1 MTSTEEGASSLFRKT
16 ALESMGGRNRLNT
29 LSPLISPQMWIVTA
43 SLAFLLATVVAWGF
57 LGRIPIVV
65 LGSGV
70 FVRGERLDTVNAP
83 MEGLVHEI
91 RKHDGDR
98 VRAGDCIA
106 IVAPNAS
113 ATHERTEVLAS
124 ADGTVVSIEAEDWD
138 FVSKG
143 QILAIIATGS
153 DDPTCIAFVPLAESK
168 RIQIGM
174 RARAAFNHSDSFGD
188 AQLLGSVAMID
199 GFVTGPDQMF
209 GRVPSPFVVE
219 SIRER
224 FGSVTALV
232 VAFESDAQGN
242 DGLRWT
248 TSQGAR
254 ATVTDGTPCDVE
266 IVVGQIRPIALI
278 LPGMGTVV
286 GPSP

>member
-1 MTSTEEGASSLFRKT
+1 MTPAEEGESSLFRKT

-57 LGRIPIVV
+57 LGRIPIAVV
-65 LGSGV
+65 GSGV

-91 RKHDGDR
+91 RKRDGDR

-106 IVAPNAS
+106 IIAPSAS
-113 ATHERTEVLAS
+113 AMHEKTEVLAS

-138 FVSKG
+138 FVTKG
-143 QILAIIATGS
+143 QIIAIIATGNN
-153 DDPTCIAFVPLAESK
+153 DPTCIAFVPLAESK
-168 RIQIGM
+168 RIQLGM
-174 RARAAFNHSDSFGD
+174 PVRAAFNHSDSFGD
-188 AQLLGSVAMID
+188 AQILGRVAMVD

-209 GRVPSPFVVE
+209 GRLPSPTVVE

-224 FGSVTALV
+224 FGAVTTLV
-232 VAFESDAQGN
+232 VAFESDAQGHS
-242 DGLRWT
+242 GLRWT
-248 TSQGAR
+248 TPNGAR
-254 ATVTDGTPCDVE
+254 AAVTDGTPCDVE
-266 IVVGQIRPIALI
+266 IIVGQIRPIALI
-278 LPGMGTVV
+278 LPGMGTVD
-286 GPSP
+286 GSSP